1 MKKHIYNIIFYHNY
15 SNRLFIRM
23 PNLRNINLL
32 SFFTKKL
39 SLTIIES
46 DNAISEKYIIYL
58 KSIFKEVY
66 VVDSQKKFL
75 NSLVENP
82 CDILIYD
89 LRVCNESSLKMF
101 LKNVNKINSSV
112 NTILFSKIVD
122 SELLLNCLKLNVV
135 GVLSSCS
142 DEKDLK
148 DFLKISIQRIFT
160 LDINRFDVDIS
171 KKLTIE
177 DCLKY
182 LKDEDSEVLVVNHYK
197 GMPIIRKSNIL
208 DIDKENVIIK
218 ADSTQLKTFNI
229 NDHIVL
235 SSKHLGTEILTTLVH
250 VDLVSQIIVLKYNNY
265 IDSYVHHRKNPRVI
279 PEESSHIIISLQT
292 EKIKIDIL
300 DISIDHALCKL
311 NKEIDLKIDDN
322 IFIGINC
329 YIASSIS
336 KSILKNYIIR
346 TNARV
351 KEIFKT
357 SNGEKILFKFKL
369 NDKDRFILDNYINHR
384 ITEILEEF
392 KEKIHNN

>member
-46 DNAISEKYIIYL
+46 DDAISEKYIIYL

-122 SELLLNCLKLNVV
+122 SELLLKCLKHNIV

-148 DFLKISIQRIFT
+148 DFLRICIQRIFT
-160 LDINRFDVDIS
+160 LDMNRFDVDIS
-171 KKLTIE
+171 KKLSIE

-182 LKDEDSEVLVVNHYK
+182 LKDEDSKVLVVNHYK

>member
-1 MKKHIYNIIFYHNY
+1 
-15 SNRLFIRM
+15 M

-46 DNAISEKYIIYL
+46 DDAISEKYIIYL

-265 IDSYVHHRKNPRVI
+265 IDSYVHNRKNPRVI

-329 YIASSIS
+329 FIASSIS

>member
-160 LDINRFDVDIS
+160 LDMNRFDVDIS

-329 YIASSIS
+329 FIASSIS

>member
-1 MKKHIYNIIFYHNY
+1 
-15 SNRLFIRM
+15 M

-46 DNAISEKYIIYL
+46 DDAISEKYIIYL

-89 LRVCNESSLKMF
+89 IRVCNESSLKMF

-122 SELLLNCLKLNVV
+122 SKLLLNCLKLNVV

-148 DFLKISIQRIFT
+148 DFLRICIQRIFI
-160 LDINRFDVDIS
+160 LDMKRFDVDIS
-171 KKLTIE
+171 KKLSIE
-177 DCLKY
+177 DSLKY

-329 YIASSIS
+329 FIASSIS

>member
-1 MKKHIYNIIFYHNY
+1 
-15 SNRLFIRM
+15 M

-46 DNAISEKYIIYL
+46 DDAISEKYIIYL

-122 SELLLNCLKLNVV
+122 SELLLKCLKHNIV

-329 YIASSIS
+329 FIASSIS

-392 KEKIHNN
+392 KEKIHNNWL

>member
-1 MKKHIYNIIFYHNY
+1 
-15 SNRLFIRM
+15 M